1 MEKIL
6 KEKEEKL
13 NEKKDENDFLFDKL
27 LDDIKNLNESKKIN
41 KSKSSRV
48 LKTRKG
54 KLKEKIEK
62 TNNLTSINI
71 SNKNLEN
78 SIQFLIEQNH

>member
-13 NEKKDENDFLFDKL
+13 NEKKDENDFLNDKL

-41 KSKSSRV
+41 KSKSRV
-48 LKTRKG
+48 LKTKKG

-62 TNNLTSINI
+62 TNNLISINI

>member
-1 MEKIL
+1 M
-6 KEKEEKL
+6 
-13 NEKKDENDFLFDKL
+13 KKKMKMIFLFDKL

-41 KSKSSRV
+41 KSKSRV

>member
-41 KSKSSRV
+41 KSKRV